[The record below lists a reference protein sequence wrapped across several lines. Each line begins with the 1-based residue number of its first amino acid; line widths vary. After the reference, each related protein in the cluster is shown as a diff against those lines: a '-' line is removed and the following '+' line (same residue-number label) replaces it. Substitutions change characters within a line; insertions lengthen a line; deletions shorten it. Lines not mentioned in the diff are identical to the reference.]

1 MRRDEDLQKGCAKVK
16 ITVKLGAPL
25 SQVVGESTV
34 QLQMPEGST
43 LADVLDTLQTRFPD
57 FDAGLRGKGLRS
69 PVDEVLYTLFVDA
82 KPVPFDQAEN
92 RKLRDG
98 HRVYL
103 FLPVA
108 GG

>member
-1 MRRDEDLQKGCAKVK
+1 MK

-34 QLQMPEGST
+34 HLHMRDGST
-43 LADVLDTLQTRFPD
+43 LSDVLDTLRARFPD
-57 FDAGLRGKGLRS
+57 FDAGLRGQGLRN
-69 PVDEVLYTLFVDA
+69 PVDRVLYTLFVDA
-82 KPVPFDQAEN
+82 KAVPFDLAGN
-92 RKLRDG
+92 TVLRDG
-98 HRVYL
+98 NRVYL

>member
-1 MRRDEDLQKGCAKVK
+1 MK

-34 QLQMPEGST
+34 QLQMLEGST
-43 LADVLDTLQTRFPD
+43 LADVLDTLRARFPD
-57 FDAGLRGKGLRS
+57 FEAGLRGKGLRS
-69 PVDEVLYTLFVDA
+69 PTDQVLYTLFVDA
-82 KPVPFDQAEN
+82 KAVPFDQAEN
-92 RKLRDG
+92 KKLAG
-98 HRVYL
+98 GERVYF

>member
-1 MRRDEDLQKGCAKVK
+1 LK

-25 SQVVGESTV
+25 SLVVGESTV
-34 QLQMPEGST
+34 QLHMPEDST
-43 LADVLDTLQTRFPD
+43 LADVPDALRTRFPD

-69 PVDEVLYTLFVDA
+69 PVDNVLYTLFVDA
-82 KPVPFDQAEN
+82 KPVPFDQAQN
-92 RKLRDG
+92 TMLRDG
-98 HRVYL
+98 NRVYL